1 MSADETYDPER
12 AGKLVEML
20 RALADRI
27 REAAGGS
34 ANVLPPIREAL
45 HSLATVGEV
54 CGVLRDVWG
63 TYDAQR
69 ARP

>member
-27 REAAGGS
+27 RELDRQGG
-34 ANVLPPIREAL
+34 LL
-45 HSLATVGEV
+45 GES
-54 CGVLRDVWG
+54 
-63 TYDAQR
+63 
-69 ARP
+69 